1 MKKRIISILLA
12 VVLCVSWLPLR
23 SSAALDTTVY
33 TEPTIVVDSKSAS
46 SGSTVSVDLLVVNNP
61 GMAGAKITVSYAEEL
76 TLLEAVSGEAFA
88 ALDYTRPGVFTSPC
102 NFNWDSENAESI
114 RTERC

>member
-76 TLLEAVSGEAFA
+76 TLLEAVSGEAA
-88 ALDYTRPGVFTSPC
+88 
-102 NFNWDSENAESI
+102 
-114 RTERC
+114 